1 MNGRVVV
8 IIASMWFFDFVY
20 FVIDVGFKV
29 FFECERDV
37 AYELFYGE
45 DLVIFYFFLVIYV

>member
-8 IIASMWFFDFVY
+8 IIASVRFFNFVY
-20 FVIDVGFKV
+20 FVIDVGFEV
-29 FFECERDV
+29 FFEREWDM

-45 DLVIFYFFLVIYV
+45 DLVVFYFFLVIYV

>member
-1 MNGRVVV
+1 MNRRVVV
-8 IIASMWFFDFVY
+8 VVASMRFFNFVY
-20 FVIDVGFKV
+20 FVIDVGFEV

-45 DLVIFYFFLVIYV
+45 DLVVFYFFLIIYV